1 MFVAVTDDLKEQIS
15 AGFIDG
21 QISQL
26 VQNYHIR
33 FEIFGKFLFQT
44 SGGLCSDQCINPKTS
59 VFVIGDEFSNAY
71 SSNPY
76 QNKFWLTN

>member
-1 MFVAVTDDLKEQIS
+1 M
-15 AGFIDG
+15 GFLCNAIDSILQFRIYYG
-21 QISQL
+21 LFDQL
-26 VQNYHIR
+26 
-33 FEIFGKFLFQT
+33 FK
-44 SGGLCSDQCINPKTS
+44 PKTS

>member
-1 MFVAVTDDLKEQIS
+1 MVLHSLEL
-15 AGFIDG
+15 AGK
-21 QISQL
+21 
-26 VQNYHIR
+26 NIR
-33 FEIFGKFLFQT
+33 GYPPK
-44 SGGLCSDQCINPKTS
+44 PKTS